1 MLGLK
6 NLTSDRKLILLF
18 PSALFLL
25 LLSFSF
31 FPSDVGRYSAAGV
44 MLVGLFLSFVFLRKK
59 AEPSVTRK
67 DVILIMSVAALLL
80 VIIYYLS
87 GLYFGFYHNP
97 YGFSFVVFYKHIA
110 PIALIIVS
118 TEIIRN
124 KVRRL

>member
-67 DVILIMSVAALLL
+67 DVILIMSVTALL
-80 VIIYYLS
+80 
-87 GLYFGFYHNP
+87 
-97 YGFSFVVFYKHIA
+97 
-110 PIALIIVS
+110 
-118 TEIIRN
+118 
-124 KVRRL
+124 